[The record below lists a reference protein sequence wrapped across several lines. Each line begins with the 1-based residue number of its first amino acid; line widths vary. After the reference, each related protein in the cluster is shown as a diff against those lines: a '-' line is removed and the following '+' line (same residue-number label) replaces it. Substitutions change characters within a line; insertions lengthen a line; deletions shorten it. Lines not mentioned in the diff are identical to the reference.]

1 MSQYLVRRLLMSVPV
16 LLGISMI
23 LFAILALA
31 PGDPFG
37 DLVANEN
44 IPPEVLLNLR
54 KQFGMDDPI
63 HMRYLHW
70 FVATVQGDLGY
81 SFVSHVPVQD
91 LIIQRLPVTLFVL
104 GSAYVMALLV
114 ALPIGILSALKPY
127 SVFDQIAT
135 TFAFVGFSLPTFFTG
150 LLFILVFSISLGWL
164 PFIYNSSIE
173 ATGFAWYLA
182 HLRQA
187 IMPITVLGLAQAAFL
202 TRFVRTA
209 MLEVINQDY
218 ITTARSKGL
227 RERHTVLK
235 HALRNALLPVVTVI
249 ANDIP
254 GIFTG
259 ALITEQIFRVPGIGS
274 LLIRALESN
283 DTPVAM
289 AVVFVNG
296 ALIILF
302 NLVADMLYGFLDPRI
317 TYS

>member
-1 MSQYLVRRLLMSVPV
+1 
-16 LLGISMI
+16 
-23 LFAILALA
+23 
-31 PGDPFG
+31 
-37 DLVANEN
+37 
-44 IPPEVLLNLR
+44 
-54 KQFGMDDPI
+54 
-63 HMRYLHW
+63 
-70 FVATVQGDLGY
+70 
-81 SFVSHVPVQD
+81 
-91 LIIQRLPVTLFVL
+91 
-104 GSAYVMALLV
+104 
-114 ALPIGILSALKPY
+114 
-127 SVFDQIAT
+127 
-135 TFAFVGFSLPTFFTG
+135 
-150 LLFILVFSISLGWL
+150 
-164 PFIYNSSIE
+164 
-173 ATGFAWYLA
+173 
-182 HLRQA
+182 
-187 IMPITVLGLAQAAFL
+187 MPITVLGLAQAAFL

-302 NLVADMLYGFLDPRI
+302 NLVADILYGFLDPRI

>member
-1 MSQYLVRRLLMSVPV
+1 MSQYLMRRLLMYIPV
-16 LLGISMI
+16 LLGISII

-37 DLVANEN
+37 DLVVNED

-54 KQFGMDDPI
+54 QQFGMDDPL
-63 HMRYLHW
+63 HVRYLRW
-70 FVATVQGDLGY
+70 LIAMVQGNWGF
-81 SFVSHVPVQD
+81 SFVSRMPVHE
-91 LIIQRLPVTLFVL
+91 LIIQRLPATLFVL
-104 GSAYVMALLV
+104 GSAYVLALLV

-135 TFAFVGFSLPTFFTG
+135 TFAFVGYSLPTFFTG
-150 LLFILVFSISLGWL
+150 LLFILVFSIHLDWL

-182 HLRQA
+182 HLRQGA
-187 IMPITVLGLAQAAFL
+187 MPITVLGLFQAAFL
-202 TRFVRTA
+202 TRFVRA
-209 MLEVINQDY
+209 SMLEVINQDF

-227 RERHTVLK
+227 LERHTVLK
-235 HALRNALLPVVTVI
+235 HALRNALIPVVTVI

-274 LLIRALESN
+274 LLIRSLESN

-289 AVVFVNG
+289 AIVFVNA
-296 ALIILF
+296 ALIIIA
-302 NLVADMLYGFLDPRI
+302 NLVADIIYAFLDPRI